1 MTVLVMITMVMVI
14 GDHHDDYDDE
24 DDEDD
29 YWIERSHDLNA
40 HNKKVNLN
48 QQPSFIIMNNHGGNM
63 LMTKSHHGH

>member
-24 DDEDD
+24 DDEED
-29 YWIERSHDLNA
+29 YWIAVLF
-40 HNKKVNLN
+40 KKVNLN
-48 QQPSFIIMNNHGGNM
+48 QQPSFIIMNNHGGNI